1 MESLRTES
9 LSIQFGNLTAVK
21 DVSLAVENGES
32 RAIIGPNGAGKTT
45 LFNLLTGRLHPSS
58 GRIYLF
64 GQDITALPLH
74 QRVHLGLARTFQVT
88 NLMVN
93 LSVLDNVQLA
103 VKAIMPFRSA
113 LFRPQNR
120 YVELYHE
127 AERLLSQWRL
137 WERRN
142 ELVRDLS
149 HGEQRLVELVMALA
163 SKPKILLLDEPTS
176 GLSEAEASSF
186 VSVIR
191 EAKKEGTLIIVEHHM
206 DVVFD
211 LAEYITVLHYGE
223 VIAEGTKGEIK
234 TNPKVKEVYLGE
246 DT

>member
-9 LSIQFGNLTAVK
+9 LSISFGNLAAVNN
-21 DVSLAVENGES
+21 VSLSVGNGEC

-45 LFNLLTGRLHPSS
+45 FFNLVTGRLNPSS
-58 GRIYLF
+58 GRIYFF
-64 GQDITALPLH
+64 GRDITSLPLH
-74 QRVHLGLARTFQVT
+74 QRVHLGVARTFQVT
-88 NLMVN
+88 NLMFN

-103 VKAIMPFRSA
+103 VKAVMAFRSG
-113 LFRPQNR
+113 LFRPQDR
-120 YVELYHE
+120 YVELYRE

-142 ELVRDLS
+142 ELVKDLS
-149 HGEQRLVELVMALA
+149 YGEQRLVELIMALA

-191 EAKKEGTLIIVEHHM
+191 GIKEEITLIIVEHHM

-223 VIAEGTKGEIK
+223 VIAEGTKEEIK